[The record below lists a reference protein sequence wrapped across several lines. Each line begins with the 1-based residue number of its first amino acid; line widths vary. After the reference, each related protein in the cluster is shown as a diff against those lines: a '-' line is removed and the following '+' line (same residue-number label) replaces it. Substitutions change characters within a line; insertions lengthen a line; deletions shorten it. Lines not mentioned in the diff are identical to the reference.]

1 MHTTRGDHYFDD
13 DRFCQEA
20 ANIVE
25 ALSNLTYLIC
35 EEADRP
41 AKVRQ
46 YASMSDERLRAM
58 NRLLIGRFG

>member
-1 MHTTRGDHYFDD
+1 MHTTREDHHFDD

-41 AKVRQ
+41 GKVRQ
-46 YASMSDERLRAM
+46 YATMSNERLRAM
-58 NRLLIGRFG
+58 NSLLLARFG

>member
-1 MHTTRGDHYFDD
+1 MHTTQERHQFDD

-20 ANIVE
+20 ANIME

-41 AKVRQ
+41 GKVRQ
-46 YASMSDERLRAM
+46 YADMSDERLRAM
-58 NRLLIGRFG
+58 NRLLVGRFG